1 MSRHSSLTLGA
12 AAILAA
18 AFGVAVAAGTSAHA
32 QTQKG
37 SWQASEDDA
46 LLLQV
51 AVGSYKLTNEIRG
64 YHTDTGICLDL
75 GDVIQSLDLPVR
87 LDKKS
92 RRATGWLFKEDQKF
106 TLDREANTVQN
117 VNNKLAPLGNE
128 IHDTPEGWCVDS
140 EALSRWFDVR
150 LKPDLYNSVIRIE
163 SDTKLP
169 FLEALERKSRAAR
182 LREKPKSFDLSA
194 YPRADAEY
202 RVWRTPSV
210 DAVVRSSYTSVPGG
224 KSRLD
229 ARYELY
235 AAGEIAGA
243 TFDARLSSDASLRP
257 ESLRVRAYRRDE
269 AANLMGPLKATELA
283 AGDVQ
288 TQSGQL
294 TGQSAVGRGAF
305 ITNQPVGRQSR
316 FSTTTVRGTLPTGW
330 DAELYRNGQLIA
342 FQSDAASGRYE
353 FFDIDLFYGRNEIEV
368 VLYGPQGQI
377 RRERF
382 DHPVGQSN
390 IEPGKTYYWA
400 GILQQ
405 NRDLIELHKKASQ
418 IPDAWRGGVGVEH
431 GLDDRTS
438 VGIGAQSLFLNDR
451 RRNYLEGSVYRSLGS
466 MQFEL
471 NGAHEFGA
479 GMALQANA
487 LGRVGPIN
495 VGATATWVGGKFLS
509 EFVEDGLRNDFA
521 INFDAALHLGSL
533 SLPLQGSFGQSTLRD
548 GAKVTRLLTQTA
560 FTMRSVALTAQLER
574 NVRDVPDD
582 GRDVRKTQLRLL
594 ANTRMFGLRLR
605 GSAQFD
611 LEGEDKGFS
620 RALISTEK
628 GLDDRSDISAEV
640 EYDAKTNKTEFSL
653 GYSRRFDK
661 FSLRTDARYS
671 DHGGIGANLSLSFSF
686 GPDPLDGGIRFSE
699 KKLARSGQAAVT
711 VFRDD
716 NGDGIRGEDE
726 EVLKDVYVEAGFRTT
741 DAITDENG
749 RAFVDELRP
758 FVPVMVGVDE
768 SSLGDPYLVPSTKGI
783 VVVPRPGI
791 ATVIELPMS
800 PSGEVEGVL
809 QSPSGAELPGVVL
822 ELFDGRGA
830 LVAETMSEFDGFF
843 LFERIPYGRY
853 RIRVAADSAR
863 ALSVSTKI
871 ENPVELGRGK
881 DIARMGIIRLVT
893 GQFTIASN
901 SGMNVAGSGAS
912 ASDDAGSIG
921 SPREKGGG
929 PVGSTP

>member
-12 AAILAA
+12 AAVFAA
-18 AFGVAVAAGTSAHA
+18 AFGVAVPAATPAYA
-32 QTQKG
+32 QAQNG
-37 SWQASEDDA
+37 AWQASDDDA

-51 AVGSYKLTNEIRG
+51 AVGTYKLTNEIRG
-64 YHTDTGICLDL
+64 YQTDKGICLDL
-75 GDVIQSLDLPVR
+75 GDVIQSLDLPIR

-92 RRATGWLFKEDQKF
+92 RRATGWLFREDQKF

-117 VNNKLAPLGNE
+117 VNSKLAPLGNE

-140 EALSRWFDVR
+140 KALSRWFGVT

-182 LREKPKSFDLSA
+182 LRAKPKSFDLSA

-210 DAVVRSSYTSVPGG
+210 DAVVRTSYASVPGG

-243 TFDARLSSDASLRP
+243 AFDARLSSDNKLQP

-269 AANLMGPLKATELA
+269 AANLLGPLKATEIA

-294 TGQSAVGRGAF
+294 TGQTAVGRGAF

-330 DAELYRNGQLIA
+330 DAELYRNGQLIG
-342 FQSDAASGRYE
+342 FQSDTASGRYE
-353 FFDIDLFYGRNEIEV
+353 FFDIELFYGRNEIEV

-405 NRDLIELHKKASQ
+405 NRDLIELKKRTLQ
-418 IPDAWRGGVGVEH
+418 TPDAWRGGIGIEH

-438 VGIGAQSLFLNDR
+438 FAFGAQSLYLNGR
-451 RRNYLEGSVYRSLGS
+451 RRNYLEGRVYRSMGA
-466 MQFEL
+466 MQLEM
-471 NGAHEFGA
+471 NAAHEFGA

-487 LGRVGPIN
+487 LGRVGPVN
-495 VGATATWVGGKFLS
+495 VGATATWIGGNFIS

-521 INFDAALHLGSL
+521 VNFDTALRLGSL
-533 SLPLQGSFGQSTLRD
+533 NLPLQANFGQSTLRD
-548 GAKVTRLLTQTA
+548 GTKVTRFLTQTA
-560 FTMRSVALTAQLER
+560 FAMRSVALTAQLER
-574 NVRDVPDD
+574 NVRDTPDD
-582 GRDVRKTQLRLL
+582 QRDVRNTELRLL

-620 RALISTEK
+620 RARLSTDK
-628 GLDDRSDISAEV
+628 GLDDRSDLSAEV
-640 EYDAKTNKTEFSL
+640 EYDAKADNTEFSL

-661 FSLRTDARYS
+661 FSLRTDASYS
-671 DHGGIGANLSLSFSF
+671 KKGGIGANLSLSFSF

-699 KKLARSGQAAVT
+699 KKLARGGQAAVT

-716 NGDGIRGEDE
+716 NGDGIRGPDE
-726 EVLKDVYVEAGFRTT
+726 ELLKDVYVEAGFRTT
-741 DAITDENG
+741 DSITNENG
-749 RAFVDELRP
+749 QAFVDELRP

-768 SSLGDPYLVPSTKGI
+768 SSLGDPYLAPSTKGI
-783 VVVPRPGI
+783 VVVPRPGV
-791 ATVIELPMS
+791 ATVIELPVS
-800 PSGEVEGVL
+800 PSGEVEGVVHSL
-809 QSPSGAELPGVVL
+809 AGVEAPGVAL
-822 ELFDGRGA
+822 ELIDVRGA
-830 LVAETMSEFDGFF
+830 IVATTVSEFDGFF
-843 LFERIPYGRY
+843 LFDRVPYGRY
-853 RIRVAADSAR
+853 RLRVAADAAR
-863 ALSVSTKI
+863 ALGVRSQI
-871 ENPVELGRGK
+871 QDPVEVARGK
-881 DIARMGIIRLVT
+881 DIARMGIIRLEK
-893 GQFTIASN
+893 GSLTIAQADMSN
-901 SGMNVAGSGAS
+901 TAGGVST
-912 ASDDAGSIG
+912 G
-921 SPREKGGG
+921 SP
-929 PVGSTP
+929 P

>member
-1 MSRHSSLTLGA
+1 MTRHSSLTLSA
-12 AAILAA
+12 AAIFAA
-18 AFGVAVAAGTSAHA
+18 AFGVAVPATPPAKAQVAAAP
-32 QTQKG
+32 
-37 SWQASEDDA
+37 WQVSDDDA
-46 LLLQV
+46 VLLQV
-51 AVGSYKLTNEIRG
+51 AVGTYTLANEIRG
-64 YHTDTGICLDL
+64 YQTDTGTCLDL
-75 GDVIQSLDLPVR
+75 GDVIQSFDLPIR

-92 RRATGWLFKEDQKF
+92 RRATGWLFREDQKF
-106 TLDREANTVQN
+106 TLDREAGTVQN
-117 VNNKLAPLGNE
+117 VNDALSPLGND
-128 IHDTPEGWCVDS
+128 IYDTPEGWCVNS
-140 EALSRWFDVR
+140 KALSRWFGIT
-150 LKPDLYNSVIRIE
+150 LKPDLYNSVIRVE
-163 SDTKLP
+163 SETRLP

-182 LREKPKSFDLSA
+182 LRAKPTPFDLSA

-210 DAVVRSSYTSVPGG
+210 DAVVRSTYTSVPGG
-224 KSRLD
+224 KSQVD

-243 TFDARLSSDASLRP
+243 AFDARLSSDGSLQP
-257 ESLRVRAYRRDE
+257 DSLRVRAYRRDE
-269 AANLMGPLKATELA
+269 AANLLGPLRATEVA

-294 TGQSAVGRGAF
+294 TGQTAVGRGAF

-342 FQSDAASGRYE
+342 FQSDTASGRYE
-353 FFDIDLFYGRNEIEV
+353 FFDIDLFYGRNDIEV

-405 NRDLIELHKKASQ
+405 NRDLIELHKKDTQTA
-418 IPDAWRGGVGVEH
+418 DAWRGGLGLEH
-431 GLDDRTS
+431 GLNDRTS
-438 VGIGAQSLFLNDR
+438 IALGAQSLFLNGR
-451 RRNYLEGSVYRSLGS
+451 RRNYLEGGVYRSMGA
-466 MQFEL
+466 MQLEL
-471 NGAHEFGA
+471 SGAHELGA
-479 GMALQANA
+479 GMAVQANA
-487 LGRVGPIN
+487 LGRVGPVN
-495 VGATATWVGGKFLS
+495 FGAAATWTGGDFIS
-509 EFVEDGLRNDFA
+509 EFVEEGLRHSFA
-521 INFDAALHLGSL
+521 VNFDTALRLGSL
-533 SLPLQGSFGQSTLRD
+533 TLPLQASFGQATLRD
-548 GAKVTRLLTQTA
+548 GTNITKFLTQTA
-560 FTMRSVALTAQLER
+560 VSMRSIALTAQLER
-574 NVRDVPDD
+574 NVRDTADD
-582 GRDVRKTQLRLL
+582 QRDLRKTQLRLL

-620 RALISTEK
+620 RAVVSTDK

-640 EYDAKTNKTEFSL
+640 EYDARSDDTQFSL

-671 DHGGIGANLSLSFSF
+671 KNGGIGANLALSFSF

-716 NGDGIRGEDE
+716 NGDGRRGPDE

-758 FVPVMVGVDE
+758 FVPVMVGIDE
-768 SSLGDPYLVPSTKGI
+768 SSLGDPYLAASTKGI
-783 VVVPRPGI
+783 VVVPRPGV
-791 ATVIELPMS
+791 ATVIELPVS
-800 PSGEVEGVL
+800 PSGEVEGVIH
-809 QSPSGAELPGVVL
+809 STSGVEAAGVAL
-822 ELFDGRGA
+822 ELIDSRGA
-830 LVAETMSEFDGFF
+830 IVASTVSEFDGFF

-853 RIRVAADSAR
+853 RIRVAADAAR
-863 ALSVSTKI
+863 ALGVI
-871 ENPVELGRGK
+871 GQIQDAVELARDK
-881 DIARMGIIRLVT
+881 DVARMGIIQLQK
-893 GQFTIASN
+893 GSFTIAQAATMPSTGAI
-901 SGMNVAGSGAS
+901 SGLRSGAMAS
-912 ASDDAGSIG
+912 ASPD
-921 SPREKGGG
+921 
-929 PVGSTP
+929 